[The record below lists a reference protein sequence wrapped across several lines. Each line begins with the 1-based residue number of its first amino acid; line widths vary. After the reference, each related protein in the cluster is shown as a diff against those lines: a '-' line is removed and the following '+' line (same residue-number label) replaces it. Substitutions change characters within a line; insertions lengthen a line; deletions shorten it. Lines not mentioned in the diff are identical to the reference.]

1 MGDRDQRQAGKREA
15 ELSGELARG
24 RGYVEK
30 RAWAHAFH
38 SLSRADASAPLDA
51 EDLELLA
58 QSAYLIG
65 RDEDF
70 LKTLDRAHDG
80 YRKSG
85 KTACAVRCAFWLG
98 LNLLFMGETG
108 RGNGWLAG
116 ARRMIERAGVDC
128 VEQGYLLLPTA
139 EQRLDAKDFDAAHA
153 MALEAVAI
161 GNRFD
166 ETDLISCARH
176 VQGRAVMGM
185 GQVEQGLLL
194 LDEAMIPVIAGALSP
209 IMTGLIYCSVIDAC
223 QQVYAV
229 ARAREWTTALAHWCE
244 AQPQMVAFT
253 GTCLVHRAEIM
264 QMHGAWRE
272 AIEEAGRACLRATE
286 GTDQHPPA
294 AAFYRQAEV
303 YRLQGDFKAAEEA
316 YKVASQR
323 GFEPQPGLALLR
335 MAQGRTDAAVVAIRR
350 VVAAT
355 TDPLR
360 RTRLLTAY
368 NEIMLT
374 VGDIKVAR
382 AACAELETIA
392 AGLDTAVL
400 GAMAAEAR
408 GAVELAENDSEAAL
422 GSLRRAFETWQQVEA
437 PYEAARVRVLL
448 GMACRAFGDDEGA
461 GMELD
466 AARAAFEQL
475 GAVPDLARVAALTT
489 DVPRRRP
496 GGLTQRELQV
506 LRLVAAGKTN
516 KAVAQELSLSEKTI
530 DRHVS
535 NIFNKLDVPSRAAA
549 TAFAYEHKLL

>member
-1 MGDRDQRQAGKREA
+1 MGDRDQRQAGKRED
-15 ELSGELARG
+15 EMSGELACG

-30 RAWAHAFH
+30 RAWASAFQ
-38 SLSRADASAPLDA
+38 SLSRADASAPLGA

-85 KTACAVRCAFWLG
+85 KTTCAVRCAFWLG
-98 LNLLFMGETG
+98 LSLLFMGETG
-108 RGNGWLAG
+108 RGNGWLAA
-116 ARRMIERAGVDC
+116 ARRLIERAGADC
-128 VEQGYLLLPTA
+128 VERGYLLLPAA
-139 EQRLDAKDFDAAHA
+139 EMRLGAKDFDAAHK

-161 GNRFD
+161 GDRFD

-194 LDEAMIPVIAGALSP
+194 LDEAMIPVTAGALSP
-209 IMTGLIYCSVIDAC
+209 IMTGLVYCSVIDAC
-223 QQVYAV
+223 QQVYAL

-264 QMHGAWRE
+264 QMQGAWRE
-272 AIEEAGRACLRATE
+272 AIEEAGRACRRATE
-286 GTDQHPPA
+286 GTDQQPPA
-294 AAFYRQAEV
+294 TAFYRQAEV
-303 YRLQGDFKAAEEA
+303 YRLQGDFRAAEDA

-335 MAQGRTDAAVVAIRR
+335 MAQGRTDAAVVAICR

-360 RTRLLTAY
+360 RTRLLSAY
-368 NEIMLT
+368 NEIMLS
-374 VGDIKVAR
+374 VGDIVEARVA
-382 AACAELETIA
+382 CVELETIA

-408 GAVELAENDSEAAL
+408 GAVELAEDDAEAAL
-422 GSLRRAFETWQQVEA
+422 GSLRRAFETWRQVEA

-448 GMACRAFGDDEGA
+448 GMACRVFGDDEGA

-466 AARAAFEQL
+466 AARAVFEQL
-475 GAVPDLARVAALTT
+475 GAAPDLARVAALTK
-489 DVPRRRP
+489 DGPRRRP

-506 LRLVAAGKTN
+506 LRLVAAGTTN